1 LKKVLSVIGA
11 RPQFIKHVPV
21 LSELQK
27 RFNAITVHTGQHY
40 DENMS
45 DIFFNDLLL
54 PRPEFRLTLSGKTHA
69 EQTGEMMVGIE
80 RILLDEKPDF
90 VLVYGDTNSTLAA
103 ALAAAKLCI
112 PVIHVESGLRS
123 YNMDMPEEVNRIVT
137 DHTSKILFCPDN
149 SSQSNLLKEG
159 ISKNVY
165 VCGDVMKD
173 MVRLASPYIKS
184 IESDRPYVFA
194 TIHRPY
200 NTDDQSRMV
209 YILDA
214 LNKLDYDVIFPMHPR
229 TVHKLKQYNID
240 LAQYSNIRIV
250 EPMGYFESMSYQQ
263 KAHCVITDSGGMQK
277 EAYWLRRRCITL
289 RTETEWTDT
298 LQNDWNVLLFDDL
311 SSLKELVDRKLPE
324 TYDENLYGDGYA
336 AQKIVDVI
344 YSF

>member
-1 LKKVLSVIGA
+1 
-11 RPQFIKHVPV
+11 
-21 LSELQK
+21 
-27 RFNAITVHTGQHY
+27 
-40 DENMS
+40 
-45 DIFFNDLLL
+45 
-54 PRPEFRLTLSGKTHA
+54 
-69 EQTGEMMVGIE
+69 
-80 RILLDEKPDF
+80 
-90 VLVYGDTNSTLAA
+90 LVYGDTNSTLAA